1 MTASLSSEIL
11 SWVKSSFCIGEMD
24 LCIVEVD
31 LCIVEVNRSEK
42 QLRGE
47 TAARQQLELQLDR
60 LANQVLVYEELI
72 NGVTMSK
79 GRGLVVCSDM
89 CCCLF
94 ICALYL

>member
-1 MTASLSSEIL
+1 M
-11 SWVKSSFCIGEMD
+11 KSSFCIVEMD

-31 LCIVEVNRSEK
+31 LCIVEVDRSEK

-60 LANQVLVYEELI
+60 LANQVLVCEELI
-72 NGVTMSK
+72 NGATMSK
-79 GRGLVVCSDM
+79 GSGSVDM

>member
-1 MTASLSSEIL
+1 MKRNLFITASLSSEIL
-11 SWVKSSFCIGEMD
+11 SWVKSSFCIVEM
-24 LCIVEVD
+24 D

-60 LANQVLVYEELI
+60 LANQVLVYEEL
-72 NGVTMSK
+72 GVTMSK
-79 GRGLVVCSDM
+79 GRGSVVCSDI

>member
-1 MTASLSSEIL
+1 MKRNLFITASLSSEIL

-31 LCIVEVNRSEK
+31 RSEK

-60 LANQVLVYEELI
+60 LANQVLVYEEL
-72 NGVTMSK
+72 GVTMSK
-79 GRGLVVCSDM
+79 GRGSVVCSDI

>member
-1 MTASLSSEIL
+1 M
-11 SWVKSSFCIGEMD
+11 KSSFCIVEMD

-31 LCIVEVNRSEK
+31 RSEK

-60 LANQVLVYEELI
+60 LANQVLVYEQL
-72 NGVTMSK
+72 GVTMSK
-79 GRGLVVCSDM
+79 GRGSVVCSDM

>member
-1 MTASLSSEIL
+1 M
-11 SWVKSSFCIGEMD
+11 KSSFCIVEMD

-31 LCIVEVNRSEK
+31 RSEK

-60 LANQVLVYEELI
+60 LANQVLVCEEL
-72 NGVTMSK
+72 GVTMSK